1 MQIELNQ
8 SLIGQISSNK
18 SKRIADCT
26 DAEIGQTLAK
36 IFVMVGLRSKN
47 MPSEIESKILFQKIR
62 EYYPQKKLDEIV
74 LAFDLAIQKKIDA
87 DVIVYDQFTLPY
99 LTEIMDKYRVYINE
113 LAKDTPVEIPKQI
126 EYKMTKEEKLKDIE
140 DFGKNP
146 TAFNMIPGY
155 IYDWIIE
162 LGLMIID
169 EDEKIEYYRRAIEMR
184 ESELKKNAEFG
195 DVKEYG
201 AFMKSKKNGFQDIS
215 KQEVL
220 NIDFNFKRIVVREY
234 YNNKL

>member
-1 MQIELNQ
+1 
-8 SLIGQISSNK
+8 
-18 SKRIADCT
+18 
-26 DAEIGQTLAK
+26 
-36 IFVMVGLRSKN
+36 

-87 DVIVYDQFTLPY
+87 EVIVYDQFTLPY
-99 LTEIMDKYRVYINE
+99 LTEIMHKYRVYINE
-113 LAKDTPVEIPKQI
+113 LAKDEPVEIPKQI

-184 ESELKKNAEFG
+184 ENELKKNAEFG

-234 YNNKL
+234 YNQ